1 MFAHSTLC
9 FLLNRHSFHCER
21 RSHEVMAALAPRGA
35 SALGRHQVSCGN
47 IKTWTHK
54 YTNTSEDN
62 VLRIFGICRLEIFT
76 HIFNKQNL
84 RNVEKNFFIA
94 AVLFCESLLLWNS
107 SSFHQIVP
115 SPFLFYFLTVETL
128 WFPLWRHS
136 QMFFSLPMSAPLWIF
151 NLEPKFLLWD
161 PTSVATV
168 GNAWPCTNQPTLRLI
183 AKIAVFTFV
192 LQFPFPCV
200 FFINF
205 FSFSLQLRIFLQ
217 RP

>member
-1 MFAHSTLC
+1 ML
-9 FLLNRHSFHCER
+9 R
-21 RSHEVMAALAPRGA
+21 
-35 SALGRHQVSCGN
+35 
-47 IKTWTHK
+47 KTF
-54 YTNTSEDN
+54 
-62 VLRIFGICRLEIFT
+62 V
-76 HIFNKQNL
+76 
-84 RNVEKNFFIA
+84 IA

-192 LQFPFPCV
+192 LQFPFPSSCV
-200 FFINF
+200 FSCNLHKFLTGKN
-205 FSFSLQLRIFLQ
+205 SVRQPGLGSSLIFLHMVTFSPKECRITMVKNVYSIFTHILLLSFWSYTVTGWQ
-217 RP
+217 DVVPLVLQTGAGCLGTWGTSFNTD